1 MAREAAVYYHMAKAL
16 EADGR
21 GEEALA
27 WYEKAAAYQTGR
39 LDESLIFIRPVP
51 LRRLGKEREAAILY
65 RQMLEG
71 ADALLEKEDRLPISA
86 VLFPTFRESMT
97 CARPII

>member
-39 LDESLIFIRPVP
+39 LDESDFYTACA

-71 ADALLEKEDRLPISA
+71 ADEMCIRDR
-86 VLFPTFRESMT
+86 E
-97 CARPII
+97 